1 MSILTKL
8 CKGLQTK
15 LWVTKLKV
23 FVTNQKDYLGVT
35 ELLFILYSYKLQK
48 YIYKRDNRYKPKGNE
63 CNCVTV

>member
-23 FVTNQKDYLGVT
+23 FVTNQKDYLGVP

-48 YIYKRDNRYKPKGNE
+48 YIYKGNINKKGRENI
-63 CNCVTV
+63 VIV

>member
-23 FVTNQKDYLGVT
+23 FVTNQKDYLGVP
-35 ELLFILYSYKLQK
+35 ELPFILYSYKLQK
-48 YIYKRDNRYKPKGNE
+48 YIYKREYK
-63 CNCVTV
+63 